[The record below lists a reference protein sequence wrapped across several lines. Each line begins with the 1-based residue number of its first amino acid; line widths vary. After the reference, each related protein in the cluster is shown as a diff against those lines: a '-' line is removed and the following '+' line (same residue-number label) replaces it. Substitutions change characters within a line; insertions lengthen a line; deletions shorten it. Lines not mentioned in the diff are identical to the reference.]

1 MLFLALLKV
10 SASRAGDLPSFL
22 KRIRAVTPP
31 SNVKVHQVYFLFGQY
46 DGAVI
51 FDSPDLPS
59 AKDFIVR
66 ISIPAVYKIEAL
78 PAIPVEEL

>member
-1 MLFLALLKV
+1 MLFLTLLKT
-10 SASRAGDLPSFL
+10 SPSRAGDLSAFL
-22 KRIRAVTPP
+22 KRIKAVTPP
-31 SNVKVHQVYFLFGQY
+31 SDVKVHQVYFLFGQY

-51 FDSPDLPS
+51 FEAPNLRS

-66 ISIPAVYKIEAL
+66 MTIPAVYKIEAL